1 MTTPI
6 PQPRTIP
13 FLGNVTSIDTEVPLR
28 GFILLAKQYGE
39 IYQLDI
45 LGSVS
50 VNLNSHA
57 LINEVSDEKRF
68 RKAVGGALYGV
79 RDLVGDGLFTAI
91 EGEPNWGIAH
101 RLLMPA
107 FGTLPIREMMED
119 MRDLC
124 SQLLLKWER
133 FGPDNIID
141 PVDDFTRV
149 TLDTLA
155 YCCMSYRLNSF
166 YTEHTPAFSTA
177 MADFLGATFV
187 RTSRPALIQ
196 ALKSSE
202 NAKYQ
207 ADIKFM
213 KDLATKIVQDR
224 KANPTDKK
232 DILNIMLAGKDPKT
246 GQGLS
251 EEAMIN
257 NLLTFMIAGHETS
270 SGMLSFTTYYLIKN
284 PQAMRKLQKEVD
296 DVLGGRPM
304 KAEDLGNMPYLV
316 AVMRESLRLCPTAS
330 QRGVFSLEDT
340 TLLNGKYFIKK
351 GTRLVCQEWLNHR
364 DTTIWGDD
372 VSSTRLATSYMLSL
386 TMQAEEF
393 KPERMLDGKFEALPP
408 NAWQPFGYGM
418 RGCIGRPFAWQEV
431 SLILASMVQ
440 KFDLELADPSYTLV
454 IKQSLTI
461 KPKSFYIKARL
472 RKTGPP
478 LQQVLVPT
486 QTRTVGGADP
496 SSNAKTAGG
505 TPIYLLYGSNTG
517 TSEAFAQ
524 RVAND
529 AASHG
534 FKAKLDT
541 LDSFAGAV
549 PTDGPVIIFT
559 ASYEGQPADN
569 AARFV
574 DWLTNVQGEELK
586 GVRFGVF
593 GCGNSDWAATLQRIP
608 RLCDDL
614 MEKRGG
620 KRVIARGE
628 ADSGKGDF
636 FQVFEE
642 FTVSL
647 WSALAKEYDV
657 QKSDTPSL
665 FGLEVKTVDPGTQ
678 RATALRQT
686 GAGLGKVINNVV
698 LTKPGHPVKRH
709 IEFALPD
716 GLTYRTGDYLAILP
730 RNPDSV
736 VRRVLAFFGL
746 SQEQEVI
753 ISSTGPTPLP
763 TDKAISI
770 KEVLSGYVE
779 LSQPITTHDIRI
791 LTEIASTDA
800 TRSALQELSG
810 SYQEKVLDPR
820 LSALDILEAH
830 KGDLKIDLG
839 VFLRM
844 LPPMRIRQY
853 SISSSPLW
861 NPEHATLTV
870 SVLESPLKSDS
881 SKTFLGVGSNFLA
894 NLQPGDLVQM
904 LVRGSVN
911 FHLPQ
916 DITVPIIAF
925 CAGSGL
931 APIRGFI
938 QERAIQKASGRD
950 VGKIL
955 LFFGCRTP
963 EDDFLYGETEL
974 KEWSDLG
981 VVDIR
986 SAFSKASDKSLNCKY
1001 IQHRMWNDRDDVV
1014 ELFRKQAQLYVCGS
1028 NQIAKEVNAGLA
1040 EIYKQ
1045 LHPEKDDSVAKADL
1059 DVLLK
1064 GRYAT
1069 DVFE

>member
-28 GFILLAKQYGE
+28 GFILLAKQFGE

-45 LGSVS
+45 LGSIS
-50 VNLNSHA
+50 VNLNSNA

-68 RKAVGGALYGV
+68 RKAVGGALYNV
-79 RDLVGDGLFTAI
+79 RDLVGDGLFTAM

-107 FGTLPIREMMED
+107 FGTLSIRGMMED
-119 MRDLC
+119 MRDIC
-124 SQLLLKWER
+124 SQLFLKWER
-133 FGPDNIID
+133 FGPEYIID

-155 YCCMSYRLNSF
+155 FCCMSYRLNSF
-166 YTEHTPAFSTA
+166 YTEHTPPFSTS
-177 MADFLGATFV
+177 MADFLSATFV
-187 RTSRPALIQ
+187 RSSRPALIQ
-196 ALKSSE
+196 AMKTSE
-202 NAKYQ
+202 NAKYE
-207 ADIKFM
+207 ADIKLM
-213 KDLATKIVQDR
+213 KDLATKIVADR
-224 KANPTDKK
+224 KANPTEKK
-232 DILNIMLAGKDPKT
+232 DILNIMLNGRDPKT
-246 GQGLS
+246 GEGLS
-251 EEAMIN
+251 DESIIN

-270 SGMLSFTTYYLIKN
+270 SGMLSFTTYYLIKH
-284 PQAMRKLQKEVD
+284 PRAMRKLQKEVD
-296 DVLGGRPM
+296 DILNGRPM
-304 KAEDLGNMPYLV
+304 KPEDLGNMPYLV
-316 AVMRESLRLCPTAS
+316 AVMRESLRLSPTAS

-364 DTTIWGDD
+364 DPVVWGND
-372 VSSTRLATSYMLSL
+372 
-386 TMQAEEF
+386 AEEF

-431 SLILASMVQ
+431 ALILASMIQ
-440 KFDLELADPSYTLV
+440 KFDLELADPSYTLI

-461 KPKSFYIKARL
+461 KPKNFYIKARL

-478 LQQVLVPT
+478 LQTSLTPVPS
-486 QTRTVGGADP
+486 QTLAGEAG
-496 SSNAKTAGG
+496 SSTITASKGSI
-505 TPIYLLYGSNTG
+505 PLYLLYGSNTG
-517 TSEAFAQ
+517 TSETFAQ

-529 AASHG
+529 AARHG
-534 FKAKLDT
+534 FKAKLDNM
-541 LDSFAGAV
+541 DSFTGAL
-549 PTDGPVIIFT
+549 PPDGPVIVFT

-569 AARFV
+569 AARFI
-574 DWLTNVQGEELK
+574 DWLTNIEGEELK

-593 GCGNSDWAATLQRIP
+593 GCGNSDWAQTLQRIP

-620 KRVIARGE
+620 KRLLPRGE

-636 FQVFEE
+636 FEVYEGF
-642 FTVSL
+642 VASL
-647 WSALAKEYDV
+647 WATLEKEYNV
-657 QKSDTPSL
+657 QKSDAPASS
-665 FGLEVKTVDPGTQ
+665 GLEVRTVTPGTQ
-678 RATALRQT
+678 RAVALRQP
-686 GAGLGKVINNVV
+686 GVGLGKVFENIV

-709 IEFALPD
+709 IEFELPE
-716 GLTYRTGDYLAILP
+716 GTSYRTGDYLAILP
-730 RNPDSV
+730 RNPESV
-736 VRRVLAFFGL
+736 VRRVLALFGL
-746 SQEQEVI
+746 PSEQEVI
-753 ISSTGPTPLP
+753 ISSSGPTPLP
-763 TDKAISI
+763 TDKAVSI
-770 KEVLSGYVE
+770 AEVLAGYVE
-779 LSQPITTHDIRI
+779 LSQPATTHDIRT
-791 LTEIASTDA
+791 LTECATADA
-800 TRSALQELSG
+800 TRSALQELSA
-810 SYQEKVLDPR
+810 SYQDKVLGPR
-820 LSALDILEAH
+820 LSVFDILETY
-830 KGDLKIDLG
+830 KNDVKVGLG
-839 VFLRM
+839 AFLQM
-844 LPPMRIRQY
+844 LPPMRVRQY

-861 NPEHATLTV
+861 NPERATLTV

-894 NLQPGDLVQM
+894 NLKPGDLVQM

-911 FHLPQ
+911 FHPPE
-916 DITVPIIAF
+916 DITVPIVAF

-963 EDDFLYGETEL
+963 EDDFLYAENEL
-974 KEWSDLG
+974 KEWKDLG

-986 SAFSKASDKSLNCKY
+986 PAFSRASDKSVGCKY
-1001 IQHRMWNDRDDVV
+1001 IQHRLWNDREDVI
-1014 ELFRKQAQLYVCGS
+1014 EAYRNNARFYVCGS
-1028 NQIAKEVNAGLA
+1028 NVIAKEVKVGLV

-1045 LHPEKDDSVAKADL
+1045 LHPEKDETTAKVELAD
-1059 DVLLK
+1059 LLK